1 MGGRRW
7 CSWLMHCP
15 ASQEAAG
22 TISDGVIEVFHLHN
36 PSDRTLA
43 VEATQSLKEMSARGL
58 SPVE

>member
-1 MGGRRW
+1 
-7 CSWLMHCP
+7 MHCS